1 MISRENMRS
10 TSELEG
16 LSSSAAL
23 ERWQLYPVSQDPLEA
38 PGFHE
43 TQWPPIEGLGI
54 RL

>member
-1 MISRENMRS
+1 MRS
-10 TSELEG
+10 QSELEG

-23 ERWQLYPVSQDPLEA
+23 ERWQLYPGSQDLLEA

-43 TQWPPIEGLGI
+43 TPWLPIEGPGI